1 MYRLFRGYRPSIPV
15 AYTIPEK
22 PLERLYIFQL
32 SVIVFYERFA
42 GRARPPIPS
51 NSTKKPGLPLK
62 FTTILARCFSKH
74 TPVLIPWMTGIGA
87 AVPHMRCG
95 PQSSRLP
102 HIQKV
107 RPPAVLFHRDFIVE
121 YEPIVLISLSV
132 YISHVFQIPDL
143 LLQKHNRL
151 EYLLA
156 FLVQPRPCLKNTL
169 SSSKQPNHDS
179 GHINKSKK
187 RFVQFIK
194 SCSNSAILF
203 DCLKEAFNEV
213 TFFVQVIIYSP
224 RLFCIAFGRNH
235 DSRPVFLNIHEDVLR
250 AIGLIAKQVAASNIR
265 LLHEFDGVS
274 RINTEIL
281 RIRILT
287 QLNKNFLP
295 NAIIPPLG
303 KTSVNTLPRAVAFW
317 KLSPLRSAVIHPQH
331 TVQHRPV
338 VFPWAS
344 LLPCIFRRQ
353 QWLNTLPLFIGQFIV
368 HIFFHAPMISY
379 IQALCNF
386 YVSNKD

>member
-169 SSSKQPNHDS
+169 SRSK
-179 GHINKSKK
+179 
-187 RFVQFIK
+187 
-194 SCSNSAILF
+194 
-203 DCLKEAFNEV
+203 
-213 TFFVQVIIYSP
+213 
-224 RLFCIAFGRNH
+224 
-235 DSRPVFLNIHEDVLR
+235 
-250 AIGLIAKQVAASNIR
+250 
-265 LLHEFDGVS
+265 
-274 RINTEIL
+274 
-281 RIRILT
+281 
-287 QLNKNFLP
+287 
-295 NAIIPPLG
+295 
-303 KTSVNTLPRAVAFW
+303 
-317 KLSPLRSAVIHPQH
+317 
-331 TVQHRPV
+331 
-338 VFPWAS
+338 
-344 LLPCIFRRQ
+344 
-353 QWLNTLPLFIGQFIV
+353 
-368 HIFFHAPMISY
+368 
-379 IQALCNF
+379 
-386 YVSNKD
+386 